1 MLGGPLGGPGQQFV
15 SAVYYHAYQMLS
27 AKKTCSMHIT
37 FFDEIVFYFSILRY
51 WFPENN
57 NAQDVMNVY

>member
-1 MLGGPLGGPGQQFV
+1 
-15 SAVYYHAYQMLS
+15 MLS